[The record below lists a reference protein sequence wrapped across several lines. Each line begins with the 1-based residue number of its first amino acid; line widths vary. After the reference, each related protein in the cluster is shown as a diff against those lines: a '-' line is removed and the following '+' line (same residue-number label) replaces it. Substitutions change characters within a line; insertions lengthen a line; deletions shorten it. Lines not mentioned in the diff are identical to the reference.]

1 MKRLFL
7 AAASVVA
14 LGTHADMFRD
24 GDRVVFMGD
33 SITYMGYYVRTIADY
48 YITRFP
54 DRDIRFFQRGKGGS
68 RLSHAIESYG
78 RAVEP
83 VKPTVVTTMFG
94 MNDINRFLYNGQ
106 ATTDEQI
113 AQQRLELAEYG
124 ENLRKLDALIDA
136 KSASPRRYY
145 LTPTPYFDTADK
157 RANVERHLGANAGLG
172 ACAAMVR
179 AACTEHGGTLVD
191 LNAAFDA
198 FIRRWKGPDSRF
210 VTGWDRVHPQEA
222 GHLLMAY
229 VFLKSQNADSIV
241 SDVRFQDGRPI
252 CAINAEVSNVATLA
266 DGGVAFDLKE
276 RALPLP
282 LRKNGSELMQAE
294 LPLGDELSQE
304 LVTFYVP
311 DGNWMLSI
319 DGAPVVT
326 ADANTW
332 AKGVNLSFN
341 ENTPQYAQAQRVAA
355 AVLEHMDFG
364 RLVGC
369 GKWEWAEASF
379 KRELK
384 DKADDP
390 AARKAYVDSLP
401 QSLRAQR
408 PMLDVVSE
416 YWGRKE
422 DAHRRL
428 EDGFAA
434 LRKLATPVSH
444 HYELKKKD

>member
-7 AAASVVA
+7 AATSVIV
-14 LGTHADMFRD
+14 LGAPAEMFRD
-24 GDRVVFMGD
+24 GDRVAFVGD
-33 SITYMGYYVRTIADY
+33 SITYMGYYIRTIADY

-54 DRDIRFFQRGKGGS
+54 DRDIRFFQCGRGGS
-68 RLSHAIESYG
+68 RVKHAIGWYG
-78 RAVEP
+78 CVVEP

-94 MNDINRFLYNGQ
+94 MNDINRALYNGQ

-124 ENLRKLDALIDA
+124 ENLRKLDSLIDA
-136 KSASPRRYY
+136 KSASPQRYY

-157 RANVERHLGANAGLG
+157 GKKVEQQLGANAGLG

-179 AACTEHGGTLVD
+179 SVCAEHGGTLVD
-191 LNAAFDA
+191 LNASFDA
-198 FIRRWKGPDSRF
+198 FIRRWEGPDSRF

-241 SDVRFQDGRPI
+241 SDVRFQNGRSI
-252 CAINAEVSNVATLA
+252 CAINASVSNVAPLT
-266 DGGVAFDLKE
+266 DGGVAFDIKE
-276 RALPLP
+276 NALPLP

-294 LPLGDELSQE
+294 LPIGDELSQE

-341 ENTPQYAQAQRVAA
+341 EKTPQYAQAQRVATA
-355 AVLEHMDFG
+355 ILEHMDFG

-369 GKWEWAEASF
+369 GKWEWAEDFF

-384 DKADDP
+384 GNANDP
-390 AARKAYVDSLP
+390 VARKAYIDSLP
-401 QSLRAQR
+401 KRLEAQR
-408 PMLDVVSE
+408 PMLDIVSE

-422 DAHRRL
+422 DAYRRL
-428 EDGFAA
+428 EDGFAG
-434 LRKLATPVSH
+434 LRKLATPVLH
-444 HYELKKKD
+444 RYELKKVD